1 MSDYSI
7 AIKIAGQLEG
17 SFAAALK
24 GAQSGLSGLGVSGK
38 VGTVAL
44 KGVGLAAKATA
55 ATLAAAGSAIVAVGA
70 YSVSVGKQFESQM
83 STVQSI
89 VGTVADSDLPALQQ
103 AARDMGLSFQ
113 EGANATET
121 AMNILS
127 AKAKQMGSTTSFS
140 ATEAGQA
147 MEYMAMA
154 GWKTSDMLA
163 GIGGIMNLAAATG
176 EDLASTSDIVTD
188 ALTAFGLSASSTQ
201 AFVDDL
207 AQAARSSNTDV
218 SMMGESFKQ
227 VATAAGGLG
236 YSTKDVAV
244 ALGAMANSGIKGEK
258 SGTMLAKMF
267 TRMSGTNSNATKAMN
282 ELGLTMFNTDGSAR
296 ELSAVLADMRTA
308 FSGLSDAEKENYAY
322 MIGGQSAMNG
332 LLAIVNSSEDDWNNL
347 TAAIEN
353 STGAAEEMAAIKLD
367 NLEGDITLLKSAA
380 EGFGISIYE
389 SMNAPLREVVQY
401 GQEQLGILQDALNQG
416 GFEGLASAIGDVAAN
431 GLAKLAENA
440 PEFIDMAATLVESFI
455 DGIDNN
461 SEAIGSSA
469 ARLGTALLSA
479 LIRLVPRMI
488 TIGGKL
494 MVEFAK
500 GIVQNLPQLK
510 AAGAEAVEYLMTA
523 AKDALKNYVN
533 FLGDDEVAPFEK
545 ILGLLP
551 AVAAGFAGFAV
562 VDGIAGGIKGLITS
576 FKGVSKTAGG
586 VTKGMGGVGKSMSS
600 LAKNILGVG
609 AGLALAA
616 AGIML
621 LVASAKAISEA
632 GPGAVA
638 ALLLMVG
645 GLVALMAVASSMGP
659 KLQSSQQGLIAF
671 GAAILMAAAGMAIMS
686 YAAVQIAQA
695 GPMAFAALALM
706 EGGIIALMA
715 IAGSMGTQLATAA
728 PGLIAFGAA
737 ILIAAAGMALMS
749 YAAIQLA
756 AAGGPAIAVFAGM
769 AVAVAAFMAVAALL
783 GPMLISGGAGML
795 LLGAG
800 LLLAAAG
807 MMLLVNAAISLSSAG
822 APAIITMAALAVGIL
837 AFGAAAGALAPL
849 LLAGAAALAALGA
862 ALVVVSTAA
871 LLGSA
876 ALLIISAAL
885 PSLAEYGAS
894 GALAIVELGAAMT
907 VFAGGAALAG
917 AGAGA
922 AALGFGALALAA
934 AAADLAFAPLAVEML
949 AVSGAIAIIAASAST
964 AADGIK
970 TMKDSSSGMITS
982 MGKLALAFAPVAAA
996 IVPFAAAVAA
1006 GTVAVVAFAAS
1017 LVATDAA
1024 LALMLVEVTAAA
1036 AGILAIN
1043 AAMGAFRMQAMIM
1056 GTSTRTASMAFAQ
1069 FRTAVTPVATAL
1081 LTIVGPMTAAGAAS
1095 VALAG
1100 GMTGSVAAVTMMA
1113 AALAAVTVALG
1124 TASAGFGVLS
1134 ITVRAGMTQANT
1146 AVQNGM
1152 TQMQTSVNAGMT
1164 QILMVTTNGTTMMVA
1179 VFRTSGSQIVMIATT
1194 TANGVR
1200 SAFSIDLSASGRN
1213 MMQGLI
1219 NGMNSMRAQVMST
1232 ASSIANA
1239 AAQAVNSALQI
1250 HSPSKLMI
1258 ESGQYTGEGLAVG
1271 MENRTSDVRTAAQ
1284 AMTQPVQEEGQQM
1297 RNMAAPTDFRSGIIG
1312 DTVDSLTGGTNN
1324 TTNNT
1329 DTSSVQ
1335 ITYSPNY
1342 TFTGGTPDEE
1352 TLVSANKTSQEEFE
1366 KMMNEWMRKNK
1377 RVSFA

>member
-24 GAQSGLSGLGVSGK
+24 GAQSGLTGLGVSGK
-38 VGTVAL
+38 VGTLAL
-44 KGVGLAAKATA
+44 NGIGVAAKATA
-55 ATLAAAGSAIVAVGA
+55 AALAATGTAAVALGSYA
-70 YSVSVGKQFESQM
+70 VSVGKDFEAQM

-89 VGTVADSDLPALQQ
+89 SGATGEEFEALK
-103 AARDMGLSFQ
+103 
-113 EGANATET
+113 
-121 AMNILS
+121 
-127 AKAKQMGSTTSFS
+127 AKAKEMGSTTSFS

-154 GWKTSDMLA
+154 GWKSKDMVD
-163 GIGGIMNLAAATG
+163 GIGGIMNLAAASG
-176 EDLASTSDIVTD
+176 EDLALTSDIVTD
-188 ALTAFGLSASSTQ
+188 ALTAFGLSAKDSGHF
-201 AFVDDL
+201 ADVL
-207 AQAARSSNTDV
+207 AAASSNANTNV
-218 SMMGESFKQ
+218 AMLGESFQ
-227 VATAAGGLG
+227 YAAPVAGALG
-236 YSTKDVAV
+236 ISAEDTSV
-244 ALGAMANSGIKGEK
+244 ALGLMANAGIKA
-258 SGTMLAKMF
+258 SSAGTSLRTGLTNLAKP
-267 TRMSGTNSNATKAMN
+267 TKQMQTYMDRYNIAMIKN
-282 ELGLTMFNTDGSAR
+282 QDGSINLRDTMIDLRAK
-296 ELSAVLADMRTA
+296 M
-308 FSGLSDAEKENYAY
+308 SGLSESEQAAAAAAIFGKNSMA
-322 MIGGQSAMNG
+322 GW
-332 LLAIVNSSEDDWNNL
+332 LAIVNSSDQDFEKLAGAIDNCNGK
-347 TAAIEN
+347 AA
-353 STGAAEEMAAIKLD
+353 EMAAIKLD

-380 EGFGISIYE
+380 EGFGISLYE
-389 SMNAPLREVVQY
+389 NMQEPLREGVQF
-401 GQEQLGILQDALNQG
+401 GKEQIAILQEALDSG
-416 GFEGLASAIGDVAAN
+416 GFEGLATAIGEVMAN
-431 GLAKLAENA
+431 GATKIADAA
-440 PEFIDMAATLVESFI
+440 PDFINGAADVVEALINGI
-455 DGIDNN
+455 DGK
-461 SEAIGSSA
+461 SPELGAA
-469 ARLGTALLSA
+469 MARLGTALLNA
-479 LIRLVPRMI
+479 AIRLIPRM
-488 TIGGKL
+488 TVTGGKL

-500 GIVQNLPQLK
+500 GMVDNLPLLK
-510 AAGAEAVEYLMTA
+510 ESAIEAVTYFWNA
-523 AKDALKNYVN
+523 VKSGFGSFKD
-533 FLGDDEVAPFEK
+533 FLGDDEVEPFK
-545 ILGLLP
+545 KVLAILPGL
-551 AVAAGFAGFAV
+551 VAGFAIFDGIGGAIKGFTSSFKSAGKAV
-562 VDGIAGGIKGLITS
+562 PGAAKGIAG
-576 FKGVSKTAGG
+576 A
-586 VTKGMGGVGKSMSS
+586 GKSMSAM
-600 LAKNILGVG
+600 AKNILGVG
-609 AGLALAA
+609 AGFALAA
-616 AGIML
+616 AGIWL
-621 LVASAKAISEA
+621 LVDAAQRISEA
-632 GPGAVA
+632 GPGAAVA
-638 ALLLMVG
+638 
-645 GLVALMAVASSMGP
+645 LVAMTGGIIALIVMASKLGP
-659 KLQSSQQGLIAF
+659 ELQASQQGLIAF

-686 YAAVQIAQA
+686 YAAVQIAEA

-769 AVAVAAFMAVAALL
+769 AVAIAAFMAVAALL
-783 GPMLISGGAGML
+783 GPMLITGGAGML

-862 ALVVVSTAA
+862 ALIVVSTAA
-871 LLGSA
+871 LIGSA

-934 AAADLAFAPLAVEML
+934 AAADLSFAPLAVEML

-1017 LVATDAA
+1017 LAATDAA
-1024 LALMLVEVTAAA
+1024 LALMLVEVAAVA

-1043 AAMGAFRMQAMIM
+1043 VAMGAFRMQAMIM
-1056 GTSTRTASMAFAQ
+1056 GASTRTASTAFAQ
-1069 FRTAVTPVATAL
+1069 FGTAVTPVAAAL

-1100 GMTGSVAAVTMMA
+1100 GMTSSVAAVTMLA

-1124 TASAGFGVLS
+1124 TASAGFGILS
-1134 ITVRAGMTQANT
+1134 ITVKSGMTQANA
-1146 AVQNGM
+1146 AVKNGM
-1152 TQMQTSVNAGMT
+1152 TQMQASVNTGMA
-1164 QILMVTTNGTTMMVA
+1164 QIMMVTTNGTMMMVA

-1200 SAFSIDLSASGRN
+1200 SAFSIDLSSSGRN

-1219 NGMNSMRAQVMST
+1219 NGMNAMRAQVMST

-1239 AAQAVNSALQI
+1239 AAQAVNSALKI
-1250 HSPSKLMI
+1250 HSPSKVTTD
-1258 ESGQYTGEGLAVG
+1258 SGEFTGEGLVVG
-1271 MENRTSDVRTAAQ
+1271 MQNRTSDIRTAAQ
-1284 AMTQPVQEEGQQM
+1284 AMTQPVLDESQQM
-1297 RNMAAPTDFRSGIIG
+1297 RDMTAPTDYRSGIIG
-1312 DTVDSLTGGTNN
+1312 DTVDSMTGGVNN
-1324 TTNNT
+1324 TTNNN
-1329 DTSSVQ
+1329 DSANINIEYNPVFQFSG
-1335 ITYSPNY
+1335 PA
-1342 TFTGGTPDEE
+1342 PDEE
-1352 TLVSANKTSQEEFE
+1352 TLTNATKMSQDEFE
-1366 KMMNEWMRKNK
+1366 KMMNEWVRKNK